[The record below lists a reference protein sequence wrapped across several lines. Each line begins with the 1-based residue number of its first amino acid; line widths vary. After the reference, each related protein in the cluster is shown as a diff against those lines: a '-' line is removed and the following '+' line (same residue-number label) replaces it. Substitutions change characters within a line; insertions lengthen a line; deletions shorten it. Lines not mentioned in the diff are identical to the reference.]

1 MHEVAEAGMNG
12 KRSVQALVLLLLHSP
27 VPDEWAD
34 QPGATVERHS
44 SYKASPVLIEQNHQ
58 SNKSI
63 ALFSLLPV

>member
-12 KRSVQALVLLLLHSP
+12 EHSVQALVLLLLRSP

-34 QPGATVERHS
+34 QPGATVERRS